1 MISYS
6 WPAHIYFLN
15 SAALFLAQFITYS
28 VSVMRCRLA
37 LFIFNTSFLWPFGFG
52 THFDLGA
59 SLKCQCK
66 GLHFDALIG
75 FEHVV
80 TKNSSIPRAP
90 WIFRHPRNSPNRHL
104 RLAHTRKLQLL
115 AVPIIARTHP
125 PGCQD
130 AGMPGC
136 QDTPSVA
143 ATVSQY

>member
-1 MISYS
+1 MKSYS

-15 SAALFLAQFITYS
+15 SVALFLAQFITYS

-104 RLAHTRKLQLL
+104 SLAHTHENCSCWQFPSSQGR
-115 AVPIIARTHP
+115 IH
-125 PGCQD
+125 QD
-130 AGMPGC
+130 ARMPGC